1 VNRAASQPDSS
12 LMSSPGETPLAPG
25 WPAFVKNAFS
35 RLIRAVFSRVRVLA
49 ALVLLAALAGPA
61 VAQTERIL
69 SFDSQVTIAANGDL
83 TVVETLRVLAAGQ
96 SIRQGI
102 MREFPTRYDIP
113 GGKTVTVGFKVISV
127 RRDGRSEDYH
137 TETAG
142 NGVKVYMG
150 KKGRLLDPG
159 EHTYELTY
167 ATDGQIGQFANH
179 DELYWNV
186 TGNGWRLP
194 IDQAS
199 ATIVLPP
206 GAQPGQWAA
215 YTGPAGAKG
224 RDFTAHTGPGT
235 FFCQTTK
242 PLPPGSGL
250 TVAVSFP
257 KGFVTLP
264 TPTERILTSQAFH
277 LAAAGLVMVTI
288 FFVVA
293 WVIVGRDPAK
303 GVTIPLFS
311 PPDGLSAP
319 GARFLRRMGYDDK
332 TFAAGVVEM
341 AVAGGAVIEDDDGT
355 YIVGR
360 GKKRFAQGS
369 WQAGLLDA
377 LLGGAPAVRLEQE
390 NHRAVRAA
398 QKALREDLKDRYE
411 SSHFQVNRV
420 YFLVGVA
427 LSLLVF
433 ALVAFHADEPEMAG
447 MTLAWLGVWSFGV
460 AALTMRAMQALAKAK
475 ARPRFLTIVG
485 AAFTCLFALPFLL
498 GELAAIA
505 FLSITVSWPAAACL
519 AAIAVEV
526 AIFRHL
532 LKAPTKEGRRVMD
545 ALEGFRLYLR
555 LGERERLNILTPP
568 ERTPE
573 LFERY
578 LPYALALDV
587 ENDWAAQFADVLAR
601 ASVEGYQP
609 AWYVGHGWSSGDFG
623 GFADGLGSGFSS
635 AISSSSTAPGSSSGS
650 GGGGSS
656 GGGGGGG
663 GGGGW

>member
-1 VNRAASQPDSS
+1 VLRLGAPPSAAS
-12 LMSSPGETPLAPG
+12 
-25 WPAFVKNAFS
+25 WPAFVQSAFS
-35 RLIRAVFSRVRVLA
+35 RLIRAFISRSALLPALA
-49 ALVLLAALAGPA
+49 LLAALACPA
-61 VAQTERIL
+61 AAQTERLL
-69 SFDSQVTIAANGDL
+69 SFDSRVEIAADGGL
-83 TVVETLRVLAAGQ
+83 AVVETLRVLAAGQ

-102 MREFPTRYDIP
+102 VREFPTRYDMP
-113 GGKTVTVGFKVISV
+113 GGKTVTTGFKVLNV
-127 RRDGRSEDYH
+127 RRDGRAEDYH
-137 TETAG
+137 TETAV

-150 KKGRLLDPG
+150 KKGKLLDPG

-167 ATDGQIGQFANH
+167 AADGQIGQFADY

-199 ATIVLPP
+199 VTILLPP

-224 RDFTAHTGPGT
+224 RDFTAQTGPGT
-235 FFCQTTK
+235 FSCQTTK

-257 KGFVTLP
+257 KGFVALP
-264 TPTERILTSQAFH
+264 TPTERILSSQAFH
-277 LAAAGLVMVTI
+277 LAVAGLATVTV

-293 WVIVGRDPAK
+293 WLIVGRDPAR
-303 GVTIPLFS
+303 GITIPLFS
-311 PPDGLSAP
+311 PPDGISAP
-319 GARFLRRMGYDDK
+319 GARYLRRMGYDDK

-341 AVAGGAVIEDDDGT
+341 ATAGGAVIEDDDGT

-360 GKKRFAQGS
+360 GKKPFPQGS

-377 LLGGAPAVRLEQE
+377 LLGRMPAVRLEQE
-390 NHRAVRAA
+390 NHQAVRAA

-411 SSHFQVNRV
+411 GSHFRMNRSFF
-420 YFLVGVA
+420 YAGVA
-427 LSLLVF
+427 LSLLAF
-433 ALVAFHADEPEMAG
+433 ALVAIHADEPETAG
-447 MTLAWLGVWSFGV
+447 MTLAWLGVWSFAV
-460 AALTMRAMQALAKAK
+460 AALTLRALQALAKAK

-485 AAFTCLFALPFLL
+485 AIFACLFALPFVL
-498 GELAAIA
+498 GELAALA
-505 FLSITVSWPAAACL
+505 FLSIAVSWPAAACL
-519 AAIAVEV
+519 AAIAVEIAV
-526 AIFRHL
+526 FRRL
-532 LKAPTKEGRRVMD
+532 LKAPTREGRRVMD

-555 LGERERLNILTPP
+555 VGERERLNMLTPP

-587 ENDWAAQFADVLAR
+587 ENDWAAQFADVLAK
-601 ASVEGYQP
+601 AAAEGYRP
-609 AWYVGHGWSSGDFG
+609 VWYVGHGWSSGDFG
-623 GFADGLGSGFSS
+623 GLANDLGAGFSS

>member
-1 VNRAASQPDSS
+1 MAAGRQ
-12 LMSSPGETPLAPG
+12 
-25 WPAFVKNAFS
+25 AFGHKAFS
-35 RLIRAVFSRVRVLA
+35 RRLRAFCSRG
-49 ALVLLAALAGPA
+49 VLLAALALLVVLAGPA
-61 VAQTERIL
+61 AAQTERIL

-83 TVVETLRVLAAGQ
+83 TVVETLRVMAAGQ

-102 MREFPTRYDIP
+102 VREFPTRYDMP
-113 GGKTVTVGFKVISV
+113 GGKTVTTGFKVLRV
-127 RRDGRSEDYH
+127 RRDGRGEDYH

-167 ATDGQIGQFANH
+167 ATDDQIGQFADF

-199 ATIVLPP
+199 TTIFLPP

-264 TPTERILTSQAFH
+264 TPTERILTSRAFH
-277 LAAAGLVMVTI
+277 LAAAGLVVVTV

-293 WVIVGRDPAK
+293 WLLVGRDPAR

-311 PPDGLSAP
+311 PPDGVSAP

-360 GKKRFAQGS
+360 GKKRFPQNS
-369 WQAGLLDA
+369 WQAGLIDA

-390 NHRAVRAA
+390 NHQAVRAA
-398 QKALREDLKDRYE
+398 QKALRDDLKDRYE
-411 SSHFQVNRV
+411 GSHFQVNRV

-427 LSLLVF
+427 LCLLVF
-433 ALVAFHADEPEMAG
+433 ALVALNADEPEMAG

-460 AALTMRAMQALAKAK
+460 AALTIRAMQALAKAK
-475 ARPRFLTIVG
+475 ARPRFLSIVG
-485 AAFTCLFALPFLL
+485 AAFACLFALPFVL
-498 GELAAIA
+498 GELAALA
-505 FLSITVSWPAAACL
+505 FLSIAVSWPAAACL
-519 AAIAVEV
+519 AAIAVEA
-526 AIFRHL
+526 AIFRRL
-532 LKAPTKEGRRVMD
+532 LKAPTKAGRRVMD

-555 LGERERLNILTPP
+555 VGEGERLNLLTPP

-587 ENDWAAQFADVLAR
+587 ENDWANQFADVLAR
-601 ASVEGYQP
+601 AAAEGYQP
-609 AWYVGHGWSSGDFG
+609 VWYVGQGWSSGDFG
-623 GFADGLGSGFSS
+623 GFAGDLGSGFSS

>member
-1 VNRAASQPDSS
+1 MKRAAFRLGGFLVSH
-12 LMSSPGETPLAPG
+12 PGETPLAAG
-25 WPAFVKNAFS
+25 RKAFGQKAVTRILPAFYSHSA
-35 RLIRAVFSRVRVLA
+35 
-49 ALVLLAALAGPA
+49 LLAALGLLVILAGPA
-61 VAQTERIL
+61 AAQTERLL
-69 SFDSQVTIAANGDL
+69 SFDSQVTIAATGDL
-83 TVVETLRVLAAGQ
+83 TVVETLRVMAAGQ

-102 MREFPTRYDIP
+102 VREFPTRYDMP
-113 GGKTVTVGFKVISV
+113 GGKTVTTGFKVLSV
-127 RRDGRSEDYH
+127 RRDGRGEDYH

-150 KKGRLLDPG
+150 KKGKLLDPG

-167 ATDGQIGQFANH
+167 ATDGQIGQFTDY

-199 ATIVLPP
+199 ATIFLPP

-235 FFCQTTK
+235 FYCHTTK

-264 TPTERILTSQAFH
+264 TPTERILTSRAFH
-277 LAAAGLVMVTI
+277 LAAAGLVVVTV

-293 WVIVGRDPAK
+293 WLIVGRDPAK
-303 GVTIPLFS
+303 GITIPLFS
-311 PPDGLSAP
+311 PPDGVSAP
-319 GARFLRRMGYDDK
+319 GARYLRRMGYDDK
-332 TFAAGVVEM
+332 AFAAGVVEM

-360 GKKRFAQGS
+360 GKNRFPQGS
-369 WQAGLLDA
+369 WQAGLLEA
-377 LLGGAPAVRLEQE
+377 LLDGAPAVRLEQE
-390 NHRAVRAA
+390 NHQAVRTA
-398 QKALREDLKDRYE
+398 QKALRDDLKDRYE
-411 SSHFQVNRV
+411 GSHFQVNRA
-420 YFLVGVA
+420 YFFVGVA
-427 LSLLVF
+427 LCLLVF
-433 ALVAFHADEPEMAG
+433 ALVAIHADEPEMAG

-460 AALTMRAMQALAKAK
+460 AALTMRALQALAKAK
-475 ARPRFLTIVG
+475 ARPRFLSIIG
-485 AAFTCLFALPFLL
+485 AAFACLFALPFVL
-498 GELAAIA
+498 GELAALA
-505 FLSITVSWPAAACL
+505 FLSIAVSWPAAACL
-519 AAIAVEV
+519 AAIAVET

-532 LKAPTKEGRRVMD
+532 LKAPTKAGRRVMD

-555 LGERERLNILTPP
+555 VGERERLNMLTPP

-601 ASVEGYQP
+601 AAAEGYQP
-609 AWYVGHGWSSGDFG
+609 VWYVGHGWSSGDFG
-623 GFADGLGSGFSS
+623 GFAGDLGSGFSS
-635 AISSSSTAPGSSSGS
+635 AISASSTAPGSSSGS